1 MTTFVINVMLA
12 LVWMIFIGEAS
23 PMNFL
28 IGFGI
33 GYTALW
39 FAWRLGADRVYFL
52 KSGQVINGL
61 LYFIKELIVA
71 NVRVAIYTVSP
82 LSTLK
87 PGILA
92 IKVSEMSDV
101 ELTILANVV
110 TLTPG
115 TLTIDLSD
123 DKSVLFVHFM
133 SIDDAD
139 ALRAEINDGFEQR
152 VKEIMR

>member
-39 FAWRLGADRVYFL
+39 FAWRLGADRVYFQ
-52 KSGQVINGL
+52 KTGQVLNGVL
-61 LYFIKELIVA
+61 FFIKELIVA
-71 NVRVAIYTVSP
+71 NIRVAIYTVSP
-82 LSTLK
+82 LRTLK

-92 IKVSEMSDV
+92 IPMSEMSDV

-115 TLTIDLSD
+115 TLTIDISD

-133 SIDDAD
+133 SIDDAE
-139 ALRAEINDGFEQR
+139 ALRAEINDGFEVR

>member
-1 MTTFVINVMLA
+1 MTTFVINILLA
-12 LVWMIFIGEAS
+12 LIWMIFIGENS

-28 IGFGI
+28 IGFGL

-39 FAWRLGADRVYFL
+39 FSWRLGADRVYFR
-52 KSGQVINGL
+52 KFWQVINGL
-61 LYFIKELIVA
+61 TFFTKELIVA

-82 LSTLK
+82 LRTLK

-92 IKVSEMSDV
+92 IPVSEMSDV

-115 TLTIDLSD
+115 TLTIDISD
-123 DKSVLFVHFM
+123 DRHVMFVHFM
-133 SIDDAD
+133 NIDDAE
-139 ALRAEINDGFEQR
+139 ALRVEINEGFEAL